1 MTELYELEV
10 HSEWAPEL
18 LLTSNMKRISI
29 LNEPK
34 QTFKLKSLPKYEKC
48 NINEEL
54 ASSGTS
60 IKLSPNGK
68 YMCVVHPQALLIF
81 CVDDNYSSP
90 ILGIFSEQ
98 NLLNIEWTKDSNY
111 ITFIGNDTDL
121 HLVSIYGQH
130 LLHTRLITNNNEN
143 LLITN
148 FDLMVDQYQILVLT
162 VGGLLFTFQLLIE
175 EKTIKEKKV
184 NDLDFK
190 INNLICSPLIVSS
203 YHHTISHF
211 CYCNLNCLLF
221 IRGCDIESK
230 PNFSIWRLL
239 ETEKGKKNEKEK
251 DKSNFACIHCTHQ
264 DLKRSRFE
272 FFSKLFSN
280 LNQND
285 SEPNTITPQIIHS
298 PNYEF
303 ICLLTEEGKVY
314 LFQCKNL
321 KTSFAPDIEFFD
333 LFTIENLSKSNND
346 NETNRKKRTGIIKYV
361 TWINEETLGFQIS
374 SKSEKIIIFSIKTKQ
389 IIKKIPLSINSN
401 LNFQKEQEK
410 KSTIILDNFFTQ
422 KNIIPIF
429 EMNKSD
435 QIWRIS
441 TLKKIQPKIVLER
454 NIRNQDFDNE
464 LALEFCSKHNIP
476 RSYFYK
482 VIWEINMQK
491 KINLLKEEKLNN
503 PNNSNDVNNN
513 KKEKE
518 NENENENENE
528 LKKEENDNEKEFFEK
543 GNINK
548 KKSSV
553 DQLPKKLIEKII
565 KNVTDIHWIYE
576 QCTTRVSSKKNTM
589 KNFFELTKKK
599 INEMK
604 IEYENENENENKNEN
619 INENE
624 NENENDQQKENDKEK
639 EKEKEKENE
648 NKKNDRLD
656 EIEEFNHLYEEIYKI
671 CKKFQ
676 VFCEMISIDS
686 KLKYSAIGF
695 TKFRDTSILD
705 LCLNYSKKMEFS
717 KLYLMFKNY
726 SDELKTNFTQILDE
740 IPETI
745 EINKYR
751 DLLKF
756 LDPNDEQN
764 FDWFLKKSI
773 EIDNNVGMLNNSL
786 NLLSIGMELGINK
799 LKSYFEQLS
808 QLNILVYDYDYEELT
823 FESWL
828 NNITKQE
835 KRELILDNSKQK
847 NLIRDLKIF
856 KPLIE
861 ESIGEL
867 FQFMINWSKNP
878 KYLQKVNLV
887 ISHSSLTL
895 ERGLRIIQNDEQLF
909 DITLKCIY
917 NVEDYNREC
926 KDLITIL
933 NLFKHD
939 YNENLSKEK
948 SLKLNLFFIHLQ
960 TIEIL
965 NAFGIKKNLKY
976 FKKHFA
982 NKIDSQIQKETAKEL
997 ISTLVQIPIELNP
1010 DTMSNKNNI
1019 KNPKRYSRKQWDQL
1033 FENLKKLQENLFK
1046 NLISKDEIYKYF
1058 LKSLLS
1064 SAEFILADGYLK
1076 KKIILSKYQIKKI
1089 ILNVSIHFFNLAKTF
1104 DDKKLDFSQIC
1115 INILLNKNL
1124 YEDNDKETDK
1134 QTGRKNGKEE
1144 KLVELINEQKN
1155 LIKAIQ
1161 ILHEAFGFVKLL
1173 PITVRQHEK
1182 KLELI
1187 KNIVSKLKSV
1197 KQKRSE
1203 VLELSKLLALTKIED
1218 QVRVKK
1224 FFIERACSLG
1234 SYHLASKMCL
1244 NLSKHKF
1251 SFIWQLYFQIIDES
1265 KNKLRINLKIDLIT
1279 NLLTYCDDI
1288 QFINKGLSILKLLE
1302 LESKSKIKFENPIE
1316 ISNEKL
1322 IIKEYIENVWLDFNF
1337 LKNNLNDTTSSNS
1350 KSSSIPS
1357 STMAKSSTTAQSD
1370 LTMKTS
1376 TKQNILNLN
1385 INKKIPIS
1393 SSMELLSIIID
1404 YYHLDHQINVN
1415 QVFEYICL
1423 NALEEDLSLG
1433 FSLLFIPKEI
1443 ETSLNLLDSIIYNEN
1458 INLKKTNQLLNFGKK
1473 FCYINSILLLNL
1485 NTQRITDYFL
1495 INNIKLKNIVI
1506 QEFNNQI
1513 KKNLLNENLKFRIE
1527 KFLNKIN
1534 KYDNYE
1540 NDLIKCKKVL
1550 KFAPI
1555 KLNLKIKK
1563 FATIQRYRTKLLL
1576 EISRDIEKI
1585 HFDDFMSFTSQW
1597 GLQNKILLIFLETAF
1612 LSSHSKFSSSS
1623 LAKFIQKWND
1633 KLLEDPIQT
1642 KEMLSNVFSKIKGT
1656 SHKRLNLYF
1665 GLLLTC
1671 EKHVLSKLNMN
1682 DHIDGNKKEN
1692 MNTEREDEKM
1702 EEDGDEKKLEKERE
1716 DTKKGQESI
1725 KIETEKEKEKEN
1737 DQNQDQEKKIQFLK
1751 NEIHKLEIH
1760 VFVLKRLGKLVSGH
1774 DYKNLIVDPEYEIQK
1789 VINIQNLKTFNSLL
1803 SKINIIT
1810 EIEISKSW
1818 VIRLLISK
1826 MLTESTAKSTQLS
1839 SYNACKKYIP
1849 RLDCKQLYLL
1859 IKNITIGPKMDIL
1872 VVEIKKSLLNYGINK
1887 LSNNSTQS
1895 EEFTDWVKELKQIQE
1910 SLN

>member
-1 MTELYELEV
+1 MTELYEHEV

-48 NINEEL
+48 RINEEL

-60 IKLSPNGK
+60 LTLSPNGK
-68 YMCVVHPQALLIF
+68 YLCVLHPQAILIF
-81 CVDDNYSSP
+81 CIDDNYSSP

-98 NLLNIEWTKDSNY
+98 NLLNIKWTKDSNY
-111 ITFIGNDTDL
+111 ITFVGNDTDL

-130 LLHTRLITNNNEN
+130 LLHTRLTTNKNEN

-148 FDLMVDQYQILVLT
+148 FDLIVDQYQILVLT
-162 VGGLLFTFQLLIE
+162 VEGLLFTFQLLIE
-175 EKTIKEKKV
+175 ELKLKEKKAKV
-184 NDLDFK
+184 LNFK

-203 YHHTISHF
+203 YHHTVSHF
-211 CYCNLNCLLF
+211 YYCNLNYFLF
-221 IRGCDIESK
+221 ISGCDIEAK

-251 DKSNFACIHCTHQ
+251 EKGKEKSNFACIYCTHH

-280 LNQND
+280 LNQENAE
-285 SEPNTITPQIIHS
+285 SNTITPQIIHS

-303 ICLLTEEGKVY
+303 ICSLMEEGKVY

-333 LFTIENLSKSNND
+333 LLTIEKLYKNNEND
-346 NETNRKKRTGIIKYV
+346 EKNPKKRTGIIKYV
-361 TWINEETLGFQIS
+361 TWINEETLGLQIS
-374 SKSEKIIIFSIKTKQ
+374 SKSEKIIIFSIKTKK

-410 KSTIILDNFFTQ
+410 KTTIILDNFFTQ

-441 TLKKIQPKIVLER
+441 TLKKIQPEIVLER
-454 NIRNQDFDNE
+454 NLRNQDFDNE

-491 KINLLKEEKLNN
+491 KIHLLKKEKLNN
-503 PNNSNDVNNN
+503 LNDSNDNNN
-513 KKEKE
+513 EIKKE
-518 NENENENENE
+518 NENEDE
-528 LKKEENDNEKEFFEK
+528 LKKEENENEFFEK
-543 GNINK
+543 RNNENINK

-553 DQLPKKLIEKII
+553 DQLPKKLIEKIFQ
-565 KNVTDIHWIYE
+565 NVTDIHWIYE

-589 KNFFELTKKK
+589 KHFFELSKKK

-604 IEYENENENENKNEN
+604 NEMEK
-619 INENE
+619 E
-624 NENENDQQKENDKEK
+624 NENENDQEKENVNIKENDKEKEKDDK

-648 NKKNDRLD
+648 NEKEKENENENKNENKNEREKENEKNDRLD
-656 EIEEFNHLYEEIYKI
+656 EIQEFNNLYQEIYKI

-676 VFCEMISIDS
+676 VFCKMISINS
-686 KLKYSAIGF
+686 KLKYSALGF

-717 KLYLMFKNY
+717 KLYLMFENY
-726 SDELKTNFTQILDE
+726 SEELKTNFTQILDE

-751 DLLKF
+751 NLFNF
-756 LDPNDEQN
+756 LDPDNEQIFN
-764 FDWFLKKSI
+764 WFLKKSI
-773 EIDNNVGMLNNSL
+773 EIDNNVGMLNNCL

-808 QLNILVYDYDYEELT
+808 QLNILVYDYAYEELT
-823 FESWL
+823 FEGWL
-828 NNITKQE
+828 NDIPNQE
-835 KRELILDNSKQK
+835 KRKLILTNSKQK
-847 NLIRDLKIF
+847 NLIRDLKVF

-861 ESIGEL
+861 ESIEEL
-867 FQFMINWSKNP
+867 FQFMINWSKKP
-878 KYLQKVNLV
+878 KYIQKVNS
-887 ISHSSLTL
+887 IIYHSSLTL
-895 ERGLRIIQNDEQLF
+895 DKGLRIIQNDEQLF
-909 DITLKCIY
+909 DITLECIY
-917 NVEDYNREC
+917 NVDDYNRKC
-926 KDLITIL
+926 QDLIRIL
-933 NLFKHD
+933 NLFKND
-939 YNENLSKEK
+939 YNENLSKER

-976 FKKHFA
+976 FKKNFS
-982 NKIDSQIQKETAKEL
+982 NKIDLQLQKEKAKEL
-997 ISTLVQIPIELNP
+997 ISTLVKIPIELNP

-1046 NLISKDEIYKYF
+1046 NLISKDELYKYF

-1064 SAEFILADGYLK
+1064 SAEFILAEKYFK
-1076 KKIILSKYQIKKI
+1076 KKNILSKYQIKKI
-1089 ILNVSIHFFNLAKTF
+1089 ILNVSIHFFNLSKTF
-1104 DDKKLDFSQIC
+1104 HDKKLDFSQVC
-1115 INILLNKNL
+1115 IKLLLDKNL
-1124 YEDNDKETDK
+1124 NEDKNNETGK
-1134 QTGRKNGKEE
+1134 QTERGNEKEE
-1144 KLVELINEQKN
+1144 KLAELINEQKN

-1161 ILHEAFGFVKLL
+1161 ILHEAFGFTDLL

-1187 KNIVSKLKSV
+1187 KNIVSKLNSV

-1203 VLELSKLLALTKIED
+1203 VLELSKLLSLTKIED

-1251 SFIWQLYFQIIDES
+1251 SFIWPLYFQIINES
-1265 KNKLRINLKIDLIT
+1265 KQKLRINLKIDLIT
-1279 NLLTYCDDI
+1279 NLLTYCEDI

-1337 LKNNLNDTTSSNS
+1337 LKNNINDTTSSTS
-1350 KSSSIPS
+1350 KSSS
-1357 STMAKSSTTAQSD
+1357 TTQSD

-1376 TKQNILNLN
+1376 TNQNILNLN

-1404 YYHLDHQINVN
+1404 YYHLDHQINIKK
-1415 QVFEYICL
+1415 VFEYICL
-1423 NALEEDLSLG
+1423 NTLEEDLSLG
-1433 FSLLFIPKEI
+1433 
-1443 ETSLNLLDSIIYNEN
+1443 D
-1458 INLKKTNQLLNFGKK
+1458 
-1473 FCYINSILLLNL
+1473 
-1485 NTQRITDYFL
+1485 
-1495 INNIKLKNIVI
+1495 
-1506 QEFNNQI
+1506 
-1513 KKNLLNENLKFRIE
+1513 
-1527 KFLNKIN
+1527 
-1534 KYDNYE
+1534 
-1540 NDLIKCKKVL
+1540 
-1550 KFAPI
+1550 
-1555 KLNLKIKK
+1555 
-1563 FATIQRYRTKLLL
+1563 YRTKLLL

-1585 HFDDFMSFTSQW
+1585 HFDDFMSFASKW
-1597 GLQNKILLIFLETAF
+1597 NLQNKILFIFLETAF

-1665 GLLLTC
+1665 GLLLKC
-1671 EKHVLSKLNMN
+1671 EKYVLSKLTIN
-1682 DHIDGNKKEN
+1682 DNQDENKKEN
-1692 MNTEREDEKM
+1692 MKTEKGVIETTK
-1702 EEDGDEKKLEKERE
+1702 GDEKEIDKEKEE
-1716 DTKKGQESI
+1716 LNQEQESNT
-1725 KIETEKEKEKEN
+1725 IETEKRKEKEN

-1751 NEIHKLEIH
+1751 NVIHKLEIH
-1760 VFVLKRLGKLVSGH
+1760 IFVLKRLGKLVSEH
-1774 DYKNLIVDPEYEIQK
+1774 DYKNLIADPENEIQK

-1826 MLTESTAKSTQLS
+1826 MLTESSAKSTQLS

-1859 IKNITIGPKMDIL
+1859 IKNITIGAKKGYTCGRNPKKVCSIMESINCQLIQHKVKIL
-1872 VVEIKKSLLNYGINK
+1872 LIG
-1887 LSNNSTQS
+1887 
-1895 EEFTDWVKELKQIQE
+1895 
-1910 SLN
+1910 

>member
-48 NINEEL
+48 RINEEL

-60 IKLSPNGK
+60 LKLSPNGK
-68 YMCVVHPQALLIF
+68 YLCVLHPQAILIF

-98 NLLNIEWTKDSNY
+98 NLLNIKWTKDSNY
-111 ITFIGNDTDL
+111 ITFVGNDTDL

-130 LLHTRLITNNNEN
+130 LLHTRLTTNNNEN

-148 FDLMVDQYQILVLT
+148 FDLIVDQYQILVLT

-175 EKTIKEKKV
+175 EMKLKEKKANV
-184 NDLDFK
+184 LNFK

-203 YHHTISHF
+203 YHHTVSHF
-211 CYCNLNCLLF
+211 YYCNLNYLLF
-221 IRGCDIESK
+221 ISGCDIEAK

-239 ETEKGKKNEKEK
+239 ETEKEKEK
-251 DKSNFACIHCTHQ
+251 ENDKSNFACIHCTHQ

-272 FFSKLFSN
+272 FFSKLFFNS
-280 LNQND
+280 NQNNEE
-285 SEPNTITPQIIHS
+285 SSNITPQIIHS

-303 ICLLTEEGKVY
+303 ICSLVEEGKVY
-314 LFQCKNL
+314 LFECKNL

-333 LFTIENLSKSNND
+333 LLTIEKLYKNNNN
-346 NETNRKKRTGIIKYV
+346 NEKNPKKRTGIIKYV
-361 TWINEETLGFQIS
+361 TWINEETLGLQIS
-374 SKSEKIIIFSIKTKQ
+374 SKSEKIIIFSIKTKK

-410 KSTIILDNFFTQ
+410 KPTIILDNFFTQ

-454 NIRNQDFDNE
+454 NLRNLDFDNE

-491 KINLLKEEKLNN
+491 KIHLLKKEKLNN
-503 PNNSNDVNNN
+503 LNDSNDNNN
-513 KKEKE
+513 EIKKEKEKE
-518 NENENENENE
+518 NENEFKKEENENE
-528 LKKEENDNEKEFFEK
+528 FFEK
-543 GNINK
+543 RNNENINK

-553 DQLPKKLIEKII
+553 DQLPKKLIEKIFQ
-565 KNVTDIHWIYE
+565 NVTDIHWIYE

-589 KNFFELTKKK
+589 KYFFELSKKK

-604 IEYENENENENKNEN
+604 IEMEKEK
-619 INENE
+619 
-624 NENENDQQKENDKEK
+624 ENDQEKEKEKENEK
-639 EKEKEKENE
+639 EKEKEKEEENE
-648 NKKNDRLD
+648 KNDRLD
-656 EIEEFNHLYEEIYKI
+656 EIQEFNNLYQEIYKI

-676 VFCEMISIDS
+676 VFCKMISIDS
-686 KLKYSAIGF
+686 KLKYSALGF

-717 KLYLMFKNY
+717 KLYLMFENY
-726 SDELKTNFTQILDE
+726 SEELKTNFTQILDE

-751 DLLKF
+751 NLFNF
-756 LDPNDEQN
+756 LDPDNEQIFN
-764 FDWFLKKSI
+764 WFLKKSI
-773 EIDNNVGMLNNSL
+773 EIDNNVGMLNNCL

-808 QLNILVYDYDYEELT
+808 QLNILVYDYAYEELT
-823 FESWL
+823 FEGWL
-828 NNITKQE
+828 NDIPNQE
-835 KRELILDNSKQK
+835 KRKLILTNSKQK
-847 NLIRDLKIF
+847 KLIRDLKVF

-861 ESIGEL
+861 ESIEEL

-878 KYLQKVNLV
+878 IYIQKVNS
-887 ISHSSLTL
+887 IIYHSSLTL
-895 ERGLRIIQNDEQLF
+895 DKGLRIIQNDEQLF
-909 DITLKCIY
+909 DITLECIY
-917 NVEDYNREC
+917 NVDDYNRKC
-926 KDLITIL
+926 QDLIRIL
-933 NLFKHD
+933 NLFKND
-939 YNENLSKEK
+939 YNENLSKER
-948 SLKLNLFFIHLQ
+948 SIKLNLFFIHLQ

-976 FKKHFA
+976 FKKNFS
-982 NKIDSQIQKETAKEL
+982 NKIDLQLQKEKAKEL

-1064 SAEFILADGYLK
+1064 SAEFILAEKYFK
-1076 KKIILSKYQIKKI
+1076 KKNILSKYQIKKI
-1089 ILNVSIHFFNLAKTF
+1089 ILNVSIHFFNLSKTF
-1104 DDKKLDFSQIC
+1104 HDKKLDFSQVC
-1115 INILLNKNL
+1115 IKLLLDKNL
-1124 YEDNDKETDK
+1124 NEDKNNETGK
-1134 QTGRKNGKEE
+1134 QTDRGDEKEE
-1144 KLVELINEQKN
+1144 KLAELINEQKN

-1161 ILHEAFGFVKLL
+1161 ILHEAFGFTDLL

-1187 KNIVSKLKSV
+1187 KNIVSKLNSV

-1203 VLELSKLLALTKIED
+1203 VLELSKLLSLTKIED

-1251 SFIWQLYFQIIDES
+1251 SFIWPLYFQIIDES
-1265 KNKLRINLKIDLIT
+1265 KQKLRINLKIDLIT
-1279 NLLTYCDDI
+1279 NLLTYCEDI

-1302 LESKSKIKFENPIE
+1302 LESKSKIKFENLIE

-1337 LKNNLNDTTSSNS
+1337 LKNNINDTTSSTFES
-1350 KSSSIPS
+1350 
-1357 STMAKSSTTAQSD
+1357 SSTTQSD

-1376 TKQNILNLN
+1376 TNQNILNLN

-1404 YYHLDHQINVN
+1404 YYHLDHQININ
-1415 QVFEYICL
+1415 KVFEYICL
-1423 NALEEDLSLG
+1423 NTLEEDLSLG

-1443 ETSLNLLDSIIYNEN
+1443 ETSFNILDSIIYNEN
-1458 INLKKTNQLLNFGKK
+1458 INLTKTNQLLNFGKK
-1473 FCYINSILLLNL
+1473 FCYINSILLLNI
-1485 NTQRITDYFL
+1485 NKKRITDYFL
-1495 INNIKLKNIVI
+1495 VNNLKLQNIVI

-1513 KKNLLNENLKFRIE
+1513 KKNIINENLIIQIE
-1527 KFLNKIN
+1527 KFLNKIKN
-1534 KYDNYE
+1534 YDDYE

-1563 FATIQRYRTKLLL
+1563 FATQQDYRTKLLL

-1585 HFDDFMSFTSQW
+1585 HFDDFMSFASKW
-1597 GLQNKILLIFLETAF
+1597 NLQNKILFIFLETAF

-1665 GLLLTC
+1665 GLLLKC
-1671 EKHVLSKLNMN
+1671 EKYVLSKLTIN
-1682 DHIDGNKKEN
+1682 DNQDENKKEN
-1692 MNTEREDEKM
+1692 MKTEKGVIGTTK
-1702 EEDGDEKKLEKERE
+1702 GDEKEIDKEKEE
-1716 DTKKGQESI
+1716 LNQEQESNT
-1725 KIETEKEKEKEN
+1725 IETEKRKEKEN

-1751 NEIHKLEIH
+1751 NVIHKLEIH
-1760 VFVLKRLGKLVSGH
+1760 IFVLKRLGKLVSEH
-1774 DYKNLIVDPEYEIQK
+1774 DYKNLIADPENEIQK

-1826 MLTESTAKSTQLS
+1826 MLTESSAKSTQLS

-1859 IKNITIGPKMDIL
+1859 IKNITIGAKKDIL
-1872 VVEIKKSLLNYGINK
+1872 VVEIQKSLLNYGINK
-1887 LSNNSTQS
+1887 MSTNSTQS
-1895 EEFTDWVKELKQIQE
+1895 EDFINWVKELKQIQE